1 MEPTHALLSNQDLRA
16 RNFISG
22 STSGNSKV
30 KHQHHWALSSIPK
43 VPCKLCESVLGC
55 LSERIL
61 IDVRMDP
68 ALRREPVL
76 DSAGTAAACFQPRCG
91 L

>member
-1 MEPTHALLSNQDLRA
+1 M
-16 RNFISG
+16 
-22 STSGNSKV
+22 

-91 L
+91 LRVEGLRFEVWGLRFRVQD